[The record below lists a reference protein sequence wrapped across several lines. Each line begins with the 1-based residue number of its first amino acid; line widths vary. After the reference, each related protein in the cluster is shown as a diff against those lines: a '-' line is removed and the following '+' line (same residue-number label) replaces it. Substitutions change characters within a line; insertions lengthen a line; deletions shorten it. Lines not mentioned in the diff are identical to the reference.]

1 MSHAYRAAFLGL
13 TISVAAVC
21 AQTFPTDPYR
31 CYPARNATPVTASVV
46 LRDALNPL
54 NSEPVDIRATVRF
67 CNPVEQSYRGF
78 KTEIIGAEARQAMYM
93 LSPRPEP
100 VRNVTVS
107 NQFGT
112 YTIVVQSPAALAAAS
127 WLHGSGTAS
136 ADNFQCYNA
145 GGAAIEQRWGL
156 RDGNFRGSHEVLF
169 PMLFCASAEL
179 EHNGAITPPRFP
191 EVHMAC
197 YSITKAHDRFEA
209 SLSADNLFGPQAMTV
224 ISGDLF
230 CVPTLMLGVQ

>member
-1 MSHAYRAAFLGL
+1 MSHVSRTAFLGL
-13 TISVAAVC
+13 TISVAAVW
-21 AQTFPTDPYR
+21 AQTFPTDSYR
-31 CYPARNATPVTASVV
+31 CYPARNATPVTSSVV

-54 NSEPVDIRATVRF
+54 NSEPADIRATVRF

-78 KTEIIGAEARQAMYM
+78 KSEIIDAEARQAMYM
-93 LSPRPEP
+93 LSPRSEP
-100 VRNVTVS
+100 VRHVTVS

-112 YTIVVQSPAALAAAS
+112 HTIVVQSPTTLAAAS
-127 WLHGSGTAS
+127 WLEGPGPAA

-145 GGAAIEQRWGL
+145 GGTAIEQRWGL

-169 PMLFCASAEL
+169 PMLFCAAVEV
-179 EHNGAITPPRFP
+179 EHAGAITPPRFP

-209 SLSADNLFGPQAMTV
+209 SLAADNLFGPQAMTV

>member
-1 MSHAYRAAFLGL
+1 MPHVFRTAVLAL
-13 TISVAAVC
+13 TIWVAAVC
-21 AQTFPTDPYR
+21 AQTFPIDPYR
-31 CYPARNATPVTASVV
+31 CYPARNATPVAGSVV

-54 NSEPVDIRATVRF
+54 NNEPADIRATVRF
-67 CNPVEQSYRGF
+67 CEPVEQSYRGF
-78 KTEIIGAEARQAMYM
+78 KTEIIDAEARQAMYL
-93 LSPRPEP
+93 LSPRSEP
-100 VRNVTVS
+100 VLNVTVS

-112 YTIVVQSPAALAAAS
+112 HIIVVQSPTTLAAAS
-127 WLHGSGTAS
+127 WLEGSGPAA

-156 RDGNFRGSHEVLF
+156 RDGNFRGGHQVLF

-209 SLSADNLFGPQAMTV
+209 SLAADNLFGPQAMTV